1 MHEWPTRGDEK
12 FLKMTSIMLDHSK
25 NKNKQLQTNKIKRKN
40 TQRIN
45 TPNYQKTN
53 KQANKNKANTNKQ
66 IKTKQNTK
74 QNKKQEP
81 HIPVTKLFLQ
91 HKTFN

>member
-1 MHEWPTRGDEK
+1 MANQRWWKVPEDDLHNVRSFQKQKQATTNKQNQKKKYTTHKYPQ
-12 FLKMTSIMLDHSK
+12 LP
-25 NKNKQLQTNKIKRKN
+25 KNKQTSKQKQSKYKQT
-40 TQRIN
+40 
-45 TPNYQKTN
+45 
-53 KQANKNKANTNKQ
+53 NKNKA
-66 IKTKQNTK
+66 NTK

>member
-1 MHEWPTRGDEK
+1 
-12 FLKMTSIMLDHSK
+12 MLDHSK

-45 TPNYQKTN
+45 TSKLPKNKQTN
-53 KQANKNKANTNKQ
+53 KQKQSKYKQTNKNKA
-66 IKTKQNTK
+66 NTK